1 MSPAPRSGAG
11 LSFLVW
17 YNTLVRISK
26 KSLFYFSF
34 VFAVVAGVLAINAAR
49 AFTEPPLL
57 YSHSPPV
64 GILEIG
70 GVDVSQ
76 RVPLDGGD
84 DGNSNYNRNGVLY
97 VIGSTS
103 TGAMRVD
110 FEHTLI
116 FRDTDALGGPRMIIN
131 DAGNV
136 GIGTMNPQSKLSVG
150 GDGVAGVGVYGSS
163 TIGLY
168 GLSESAYGYGAYVSS
183 ANTGVYGKGNFYGI
197 YGNDDT
203 YGSVKGTGVYGAG
216 SSYGVYG
223 RKMVGTNSY
232 GVYCFSVD
240 FWAGGKCG
248 GNRAW
253 DGTSDIRLKENIE
266 TITNALHT
274 VTNLRGVTFDWKSGG
289 ARDAG
294 FVAQEALPYVPE
306 TISYN
311 EERDEYTMAASQ
323 LTALLVE
330 AVKELKA
337 EKDGKIAELKRI
349 LCDIKPESCE

>member
-1 MSPAPRSGAG
+1 M
-11 LSFLVW
+11 LKNSF
-17 YNTLVRISK
+17 
-26 KSLFYFSF
+26 FYFFF
-34 VFAVVAGVLAINAAR
+34 VFAVVAGVLAIGTAH

-57 YSHSPPV
+57 YSYSPPV

-70 GVDVSQ
+70 GIDVSQ
-76 RVPLDGGD
+76 KVPLDGGD
-84 DGNSNYNRNGVLY
+84 DGGGNYNRNGVLY
-97 VIGSTS
+97 VVSSTDAGV
-103 TGAMRVD
+103 TRLD

-168 GLSESAYGYGAYVSS
+168 GLNETHGYGAYVSS
-183 ANTGVYGKGNFYGI
+183 ANIGVYGKGNFYGI

-203 YGSVKGTGVYGAG
+203 YGDVKGTGVSGSG

-223 RKMVGTNSY
+223 RKMMGTNSY
-232 GVYCFSVD
+232 GVYCFASNA
-240 FWAGGKCG
+240 WSEGKCG
-248 GNRAW
+248 GNRDW
-253 DGTSDIRLKENIE
+253 ENDSDARLKENVS

-274 VTNLRGVTFDWKSGG
+274 ITNLRGVTFDWKSGG

-294 FVAQEALPYVPE
+294 FIAQEALPYVPE

-330 AVKELKA
+330 GVKELKA

>member
-1 MSPAPRSGAG
+1 M
-11 LSFLVW
+11 LKNSF
-17 YNTLVRISK
+17 
-26 KSLFYFSF
+26 FYFFF
-34 VFAVVAGVLAINAAR
+34 VFAVVAGVLAIGTAH

-57 YSHSPPV
+57 YSYSPPV

-70 GVDVSQ
+70 GIDVSQ
-76 RVPLDGGD
+76 KVPLDGGD
-84 DGNSNYNRNGVLY
+84 DGGGNYNRNGVLY
-97 VIGSTS
+97 VVSSTDAGV
-103 TGAMRVD
+103 TRLD

-116 FRDTDALGGPRMIIN
+116 FRDTDALGGSRMVIN

-168 GLSESAYGYGAYVSS
+168 GLNETHGYGAYVSS
-183 ANTGVYGKGNFYGI
+183 ANIGVYGKGNFYGI

-203 YGSVKGTGVYGAG
+203 YGDVKGTGVSGSG

-223 RKMVGTNSY
+223 RKMMGTNSY
-232 GVYCFSVD
+232 GVYCFASNA
-240 FWAGGKCG
+240 WSEGKCG
-248 GNRAW
+248 GNRDW
-253 DGTSDIRLKENIE
+253 ENDSDARLKENVS

-274 VTNLRGVTFDWKSGG
+274 ITNLRGVTFDWKSGG

-294 FVAQEALPYVPE
+294 FIAQEALPYVPE

-330 AVKELKA
+330 GVKELKA

>member
-1 MSPAPRSGAG
+1 MRAA
-11 LSFLVW
+11 
-17 YNTLVRISK
+17 K
-26 KSLFYFSF
+26 KFF
-34 VFAVVAGVLAINAAR
+34 VSAVFVSVAGMLFFSIVY
-49 AFTEPPLL
+49 AFTEPPLPYPYNL
-57 YSHSPPV
+57 PM
-64 GILEIG
+64 GALEIG
-70 GVDVSQ
+70 GIDVSQ
-76 RVPLDGGD
+76 GVPMNGGD
-84 DGNSNYNRNGVLY
+84 DGYGNYNRNGALY
-97 VIGSTS
+97 LYAFRN
-103 TGAMRVD
+103 GANEETKIVRLD

-116 FRDTDALGGPRMIIN
+116 FRDTDALGGPRMVIN
-131 DAGNV
+131 NAGNV

-163 TIGLY
+163 TVGLY
-168 GLSESAYGYGAYVSS
+168 GFGEGAYGYGAYVSS
-183 ANTGVYGKGNFYGI
+183 ANIGVYGKGNFYGI

-203 YGSVKGTGVYGAG
+203 YGDVKGTGVSGSG

-223 RKMVGTNSY
+223 RKMMGTNSY
-232 GVYCFSVD
+232 GVYCFASNA
-240 FWAGGKCG
+240 WSEGKCG
-248 GNRAW
+248 GNRDW
-253 DGTSDIRLKENIE
+253 ENDSDARLKENVS

-274 VTNLRGVTFDWKSGG
+274 ITNLRGVTFDWKSGG

-294 FVAQEALPYVPE
+294 FIAQEALPYVPE

-330 AVKELKA
+330 GVKELKA

>member
-1 MSPAPRSGAG
+1 M
-11 LSFLVW
+11 LKNSF
-17 YNTLVRISK
+17 
-26 KSLFYFSF
+26 FYFFF
-34 VFAVVAGVLAINAAR
+34 VFAVVAGVLAIGTAH

-57 YSHSPPV
+57 YSYSPPV

-70 GVDVSQ
+70 GIDVSQ
-76 RVPLDGGD
+76 KVPLDGGD
-84 DGNSNYNRNGVLY
+84 DGGGNYNRNGVLY
-97 VIGSTS
+97 VVSSTDAGV
-103 TGAMRVD
+103 TRLD

-116 FRDTDALGGPRMIIN
+116 FRDTDALGGSRMVIN

-168 GLSESAYGYGAYVSS
+168 GLNETHGYGAYVSS
-183 ANTGVYGKGNFYGI
+183 ANIGVYGKGNFYGI

-203 YGSVKGTGVYGAG
+203 YGDVKGTGVSGSG

-223 RKMVGTNSY
+223 RKMMGTNSY
-232 GVYCFSVD
+232 GVYCFAVD
-240 FWAGGKCG
+240 FWSGGKCG

-253 DGTSDIRLKENIE
+253 ENNSDARLKENVS
-266 TITNALHT
+266 TITNALYT
-274 VTNLRGVTFDWKSGG
+274 ITNLRGVTFDWKSGG

-294 FVAQEALPYVPE
+294 FIAQEALPYVPE

-330 AVKELKA
+330 GVKELKA